1 MKAFCNFMED
11 LFDLSHKGLER
22 ADVNLCIFLHLSE
35 FLTIDLRWET
45 PRVMALSASDILDN
59 HFFSRVE
66 EEFSRALREPGEHP
80 FAKLMDLPL
89 RLEEHVRETGMLA
102 ILEKL
107 EGPVNGVET
116 PTVAIFVIGGTSL
129 EMTVQELAIASQALV
144 GETADPDVTNECAT
158 LLKRLISEEQEVFKR
173 INQQELME
181 ALEDQSPRYFTLW
194 ERRN

>member
-1 MKAFCNFMED
+1 MED
-11 LFDLSHKGLER
+11 LFDLSHKGHER

-45 PRVMALSASDILDN
+45 PRVVVLSASDVLDN
-59 HFFSRVE
+59 RFFSKVE
-66 EEFSRALREPGEHP
+66 EEFSQALREPAEYP

-107 EGPVNGVET
+107 EGPGNGFEA
-116 PTVAIFVIGGTSL
+116 PTVAIFVIAGASL
-129 EMTVQELAIASQALV
+129 EISAQELAVASRALV
-144 GETADPDVTNECAT
+144 GEAADPDVTSKCAT

-173 INQQELME
+173 VNQRELRE
-181 ALEDQSPRYFTLW
+181 ALEDQSGKHFLLIT
-194 ERRN
+194 

>member
-1 MKAFCNFMED
+1 MED
-11 LFDLSHKGLER
+11 LFDISHKGPDR

-45 PRVMALSASDILDN
+45 PRVAVMNASDVLDN

-66 EEFSRALREPGEHP
+66 EEFSQALREPAEYP

-107 EGPVNGVET
+107 EGPLNGVET
-116 PTVAIFVIGGTSL
+116 PNVAVFVIGGASL
-129 EMTVQELAIASQALV
+129 EMSAQELAEAAEALV
-144 GETADPDVTNECAT
+144 GEAPDPDVANKCAT
-158 LLKRLISEEQEVFKR
+158 LLKRLIAEEQEVFKR
-173 INQQELME
+173 INQRELLE
-181 ALEDQSPRYFTLW
+181 ALEDQSPHYFTLW